1 VWETSPEGA
10 EGMALGAL
18 LILLSSG
25 EAQVRF
31 SDAVAGSGVDLVT
44 TFGSEEKRYIIEYTG
59 TGAALTDYDSDG
71 DLDLYLVNGS
81 AIELPPGAQ
90 PPTDRLYRNDG
101 GFRFTDV
108 TVAAGLGDTGWGG
121 GSLAGDLDHD
131 GDPDLLVTN
140 FGSNVL
146 YRNNADGTFTDVT
159 AAAGLEDRRW
169 HSSAAFGDLDSDGF
183 LDIYIANHAVYR
195 VEDPPR
201 LPCFWKGIQIAC
213 GPLAHRPATHLV
225 YRNRGDLSFADV
237 SDSSGVSSKPG
248 FGFGV
253 VMDYFDDDDR
263 LDVYVAN
270 DLSGNFLFLNRTAA
284 KGDIL
289 FEDVS
294 ALSGAGFVE
303 GGREQA
309 GMGVDSGDF
318 NGDGRPDLHTTN
330 FSDDYN
336 TLYRNDGSG
345 LFTEAS
351 FEARLG
357 ESTLPY
363 LGWATAFA
371 DFDFDSDLDLFVVNG
386 HIYPEADRFQSGT
399 WYAQP
404 NRLFENLD
412 DGTFRDIS
420 VRSGLVEKR
429 LGRGAALGDVD
440 EDGDLDVV
448 VANMH
453 SLPALLRNDGGNRRN
468 WVRFLLV
475 GRESNRDGVGA
486 RVVVEAGGRS
496 QTRTS
501 KSGGGY
507 LSSHDPRLY
516 FGLGDARTVERLRV
530 LWPSGGVEVFES
542 LPAGRGYIVKE
553 GTGILA
559 ESP

>member
-1 VWETSPEGA
+1 MRV
-10 EGMALGAL
+10 GAL
-18 LILLSSG
+18 LLLLSSG
-25 EAQVRF
+25 EAPVRF
-31 SDAVAGSGVDLVT
+31 VDVAAGSGVDLVT
-44 TFGSEEKRYIIEYTG
+44 TFGREEKRYIIEYTG
-59 TGAALTDYDSDG
+59 TGAALTDYDSDS

-81 AIELPPGAQ
+81 AIDLPPGA
-90 PPTDRLYRNDG
+90 PPTDRLYRNEG

-108 TVAAGLGDTGWGG
+108 TEAAGLGDTGWGG
-121 GSLAGDLDHD
+121 GVLAGDADND

-140 FGSNVL
+140 FGPNVL
-146 YRNNADGTFTDVT
+146 YRNNGDGTFTDVT
-159 AAAGLEDRRW
+159 AAGGLGEDRRW

-183 LDIYIANHAVYR
+183 LDLYIANHAVY
-195 VEDPPR
+195 EIAEPPK

-213 GPLAHRPATHLV
+213 GPLAHRPETHLV
-225 YRNRGDLSFADV
+225 YRNRGDFSFADV
-237 SDSSGVSSKPG
+237 SDSSGVSAKRG

-253 VMDYFDDDDR
+253 VLDYFDDDSR

-270 DLSGNFLFLNRTAA
+270 DLSGNFLFLNRTPA
-284 KGDIL
+284 GGGIL
-289 FEDVS
+289 LEDAS

-345 LFTEAS
+345 LFTEVS

-357 ESTLPY
+357 EVTLPY

-399 WYAQP
+399 SYAQS
-404 NRLFENLD
+404 NLLFENAG
-412 DGTFRDIS
+412 DGTFRDVS
-420 VRSGLVEKR
+420 APAGLVER
-429 LGRGAALGDVD
+429 NLGRGAALGDVD

-448 VANMH
+448 VARMH
-453 SLPALLRNDGGNRRN
+453 ALPALLRNDGGNERS
-468 WVRFLLV
+468 WVRLLLV
-475 GRESNRDGVGA
+475 GRDSNRDGVGVK
-486 RVVVEAGGRS
+486 VVLETRRGA

-516 FGLGDARTVERLRV
+516 FGLGEALVVDRLRV
-530 LWPSGGVEVFES
+530 AWPSGTVQIFES
-542 LPAGRGYIVKE
+542 LAAGRGYVVKE
-553 GTGILA
+553 GVGVVA
-559 ESP
+559 QRP

>member
-1 VWETSPEGA
+1 VPF
-10 EGMALGAL
+10 GAL
-18 LILLSSG
+18 LLLLLSG

-31 SDAVAGSGVDLVT
+31 VDVVEDSGVDLVT
-44 TFGSEEKRYIIEYTG
+44 TFGTEEKRYIIEYTG
-59 TGAALTDYDSDG
+59 TGAALTDYDADG

-81 AIELPPGAQ
+81 TIELGPGA
-90 PPTDRLYRNDG
+90 PPVDRLYRNDG

-108 TVAAGLGDTGWGG
+108 TAAAGLGDPGWGG
-121 GSLAGDLDHD
+121 GSLAGDVDND
-131 GDPDLLVTN
+131 GDPDLLITN
-140 FGSNVL
+140 FGSNLL
-146 YRNNADGTFTDVT
+146 YRNNGDGTFTDVT
-159 AAAGLEDRRW
+159 APSGLEDGRW

-183 LDIYIANHAVYR
+183 LDLYIANHAVYR
-195 VEDPPR
+195 VEEPPK

-213 GPLAHRPATHLV
+213 GPLAHRPERHLV
-225 YRNRGDLSFADV
+225 YRNRGDGSFTDV
-237 SDSSGVSSKPG
+237 SDSSGVASKPG

-253 VMDYFDDDDR
+253 VMDYFDDDER

-270 DLSGNFLFLNRTAA
+270 DLSGNFLFLNRTEAA
-284 KGDIL
+284 GGIV
-289 FEDVS
+289 FEDAS

-318 NGDGRPDLHTTN
+318 NGDGRPDIHTTN

-345 LFTEAS
+345 LFTDVS

-371 DFDFDSDLDLFVVNG
+371 DFDFDSDLDVFVVNG

-399 WYAQP
+399 SYAQS
-404 NRLFENLD
+404 NLLFENAG
-412 DGTFRDIS
+412 DGTFRDDS
-420 VRSGLVEKR
+420 ARAGLVEQR
-429 LGRGAALGDVD
+429 LGRGAAVGDVD

-453 SLPALLRNDGGNRRN
+453 ALPSLLRNGGGNRRG
-468 WVRFLLV
+468 WVRFLLI
-475 GRESNRDGVGA
+475 GRSSNRDGVGA
-486 RVVVEAGGRS
+486 RVTVESRGHA

-501 KSGGGY
+501 KAGGGY
-507 LSSHDPRLY
+507 LSSHDPRLH
-516 FGLGDARTVERLRV
+516 FGLAEATSVGHLRV
-530 LWPSGGVEVFES
+530 IWPSGSVDTLEALS
-542 LPAGRGYIVKE
+542 AGRGYVIKE
-553 GTGILA
+553 GVGVVA
-559 ESP
+559 DRP

>member
-1 VWETSPEGA
+1 
-10 EGMALGAL
+10 MRLGAFL
-18 LILLSSG
+18 LLLLSG
-25 EAQVRF
+25 ETQVRF
-31 SDAVAGSGVDLVT
+31 VDVVKGSGVDLVT
-44 TFGSEEKRYIIEYTG
+44 TFGTEEKRYIIEYTG
-59 TGAALTDYDSDG
+59 TGAALTDYDADG

-81 AIELPPGAQ
+81 AIELPPGA
-90 PPTDRLYRNDG
+90 PPSDRLYRNEG

-108 TVAAGLGDTGWGG
+108 TEAAGLGDTGWGG
-121 GSLAGDLDHD
+121 GSLAGDVDDD

-146 YRNNADGTFTDVT
+146 YRNNGDGTFTDIT
-159 AAAGLEDRRW
+159 APSRLEDGRW

-183 LDIYIANHAVYR
+183 LDLYVANHAVYR
-195 VEDPPR
+195 VEEPPK

-213 GPLAHRPATHLV
+213 GPLAHRPERHLV
-225 YRNRGDLSFADV
+225 YRNRGDGSFEDV
-237 SDSSGVSSKPG
+237 SDSSGVASKPG

-253 VMDYFDDDDR
+253 VMDYFDDDGR

-270 DLSGNFLFLNRTAA
+270 DLSGNFLFLNRTEAT
-284 KGDIL
+284 GGIV
-289 FEDVS
+289 FEDAS

-318 NGDGRPDLHTTN
+318 NGDGRPDIHVTN

-345 LFTEAS
+345 LFTDVS

-357 ESTLPY
+357 EVTLPY

-371 DFDFDSDLDLFVVNG
+371 DFDFDSDLDLLAVNG

-399 WYAQP
+399 SYAQS
-404 NRLFENLD
+404 NLLFENAG
-412 DGTFRDIS
+412 DGTFRDVS
-420 VRSGLVEKR
+420 ARSGLVEKR

-453 SLPALLRNDGGNRRN
+453 ALPALLRNDGGNRRR

-475 GRESNRDGVGA
+475 GRKSNRNGVGA
-486 RVVVEAGGRS
+486 RVVLEVGGIS
-496 QTRTS
+496 QTRTA

-507 LSSHDPRLY
+507 LSSHDPRLH
-516 FGLGDARTVERLRV
+516 FGLAEATSVEHLRV
-530 LWPSGGVEVFES
+530 IWPSGAVDVLES
-542 LPAGRGYIVKE
+542 LSAGRSYVIKE
-553 GTGILA
+553 GVGVVA
-559 ESP
+559 DRP

>member
-1 VWETSPEGA
+1 MWGTFPEAADGVRF
-10 EGMALGAL
+10 GAL
-18 LILLSSG
+18 LLLLSSG
-25 EAQVRF
+25 GAQFRF
-31 SDAVAGSGVDLVT
+31 VDVVEGSGVNLVT
-44 TFGSEEKRYIIEYTG
+44 TFGSEEKHYIIEYTG

-81 AIELPPGAQ
+81 AIELSRGAPPI
-90 PPTDRLYRNDG
+90 DRLYRNEG

-108 TVAAGLGDTGWGG
+108 TEAAGLGDRGWGG
-121 GSLAGDLDHD
+121 GSLAGDIDND

-140 FGSNVL
+140 FGPNVL
-146 YRNNADGTFTDVT
+146 YRNNGDGTFTDDT
-159 AAAGLEDRRW
+159 AAAGLEDGRW

-183 LDIYIANHAVYR
+183 LDLYLANHAVFEIR
-195 VEDPPR
+195 EPPK

-213 GPLAHRPATHLV
+213 GPLAHRPETHLL
-225 YRNRGDLSFADV
+225 YRNRGDFSFEDV

-253 VMDYFDDDDR
+253 VMDHLDDDDR

-270 DLSGNFLFLNRTAA
+270 DLSGNFLFLNRTEA
-284 KGDIL
+284 KGGIV
-289 FEDVS
+289 FEDAS

-336 TLYRNDGSG
+336 TLYRNDGGG
-345 LFTEAS
+345 LFTDVS

-357 ESTLPY
+357 EVTLPY

-371 DFDFDSDLDLFVVNG
+371 DFDLDSDLDLLVVNG

-399 WYAQP
+399 GYAQS
-404 NRLFENLD
+404 NLLFENVG
-412 DGTFRDIS
+412 DGTFRDVS
-420 VRSGLVEKR
+420 ARSGLVEER

-448 VANMH
+448 VANMDA
-453 SLPALLRNDGGNRRN
+453 LPGLLRNDGGNGRN

-486 RVVVEAGGRS
+486 RVELSAGGRS

-507 LSSHDPRLY
+507 LSSHDPRLN
-516 FGLGDARTVERLRV
+516 FGLAEAPTVERLRV
-530 LWPSGGVEVFES
+530 LWLSGAVEVFDG
-542 LPAGRGYIVKE
+542 LAAGHGYILKE
-553 GTGILA
+553 GTGVI
-559 ESP
+559 ERP

>member
-1 VWETSPEGA
+1 LIDVRVF
-10 EGMALGAL
+10 AL
-18 LILLSSG
+18 LLLLSSG
-25 EAQVRF
+25 EARF
-31 SDAVAGSGVDLVT
+31 RFVDVVEGSGVDLVT

-59 TGAALTDYDSDG
+59 TGAALTDYDLDG

-81 AIELPPGAQ
+81 ALDLPPGEA
-90 PPTDRLYRNDG
+90 PRDRLYRNDG
-101 GFRFTDV
+101 GFRFTNV
-108 TVAAGLGDTGWGG
+108 TEAAGLGDSGWGG
-121 GSLAGDLDHD
+121 GALAGDMDDD

-140 FGSNVL
+140 FGPNVL
-146 YRNNADGTFTDVT
+146 YRNNGDGTFTDVT
-159 AAAGLEDRRW
+159 AASGLEDGRW
-169 HSSAAFGDLDSDGF
+169 HSSAAFGDLDADGF
-183 LDIYIANHAVYR
+183 LDLYIANHAVYR
-195 VEDPPR
+195 VEEPPQ

-213 GPLAHRPATHLV
+213 GPLAHRPETHLV
-225 YRNRGDLSFADV
+225 YRNRGDFSFTDV

-270 DLSGNFLFLNRTAA
+270 DLSGNFLFLNRTPA
-284 KGDIL
+284 GGGIV
-289 FEDVS
+289 FEDAS

-318 NGDGRPDLHTTN
+318 NGDGRIDIHTTN

-336 TLYRNDGSG
+336 TLYRNDGGG
-345 LFTEAS
+345 LFTDVS

-357 ESTLPY
+357 EVTLPY

-371 DFDFDSDLDLFVVNG
+371 DFDLDSDLDLLVVNG

-399 WYAQP
+399 TYAQS
-404 NRLFENLD
+404 NLLFENVG
-412 DGTFRDIS
+412 DGTFRDLS

-429 LGRGAALGDVD
+429 LGRGAAIGDVD

-453 SLPALLRNDGGNRRN
+453 ALPSLLRNDGGNRGN
-468 WVRFLLV
+468 WVSFLLV

-486 RVVVEAGGRS
+486 RVVLEGLDANGRS
-496 QTRTS
+496 QVRTA
-501 KSGGGY
+501 KAGGGY
-507 LSSHDPRLY
+507 LSSHDPRLR
-516 FGLGDARTVERLRV
+516 FGLGEARGVERVRV
-530 LWPSGGVEVFES
+530 RWPSGHVEVFES
-542 LPAGRGYIVKE
+542 LASGRGYILKE
-553 GTGILA
+553 GAGLIA
-559 ESP
+559 GEP

>member
-1 VWETSPEGA
+1 VPF
-10 EGMALGAL
+10 GAL
-18 LILLSSG
+18 LLLLWSG
-25 EAQVRF
+25 EAQLRF
-31 SDAVAGSGVDLVT
+31 VDVVEGSGVDLVT
-44 TFGSEEKRYIIEYTG
+44 TFGSQEKRYIIEYTG

-81 AIELPPGAQ
+81 SIERRPGAR
-90 PPTDRLYRNDG
+90 PTDRLYRNDG

-108 TVAAGLGDTGWGG
+108 TDAAGLGDTGWGG
-121 GSLAGDLDHD
+121 GALAGDLDND

-140 FGSNVL
+140 FGPNVL
-146 YRNNADGTFTDVT
+146 YRNNGDGTFTDVT
-159 AAAGLEDRRW
+159 KLTGAAGLEDGRW

-183 LDIYIANHAVYR
+183 LDLYIANHAVF
-195 VEDPPR
+195 EIAEPPK

-213 GPLAHRPATHLV
+213 GPLAHGPETHLV
-225 YRNRGDLSFADV
+225 YRNRGDFSFADV

-270 DLSGNFLFLNRTAA
+270 DLSGNFLFLNRTARES
-284 KGDIL
+284 GIV
-289 FEDVS
+289 FEDAS

-318 NGDGRPDLHTTN
+318 NGDGRADLHTTN

-336 TLYRNDGSG
+336 TLYRNDGGG
-345 LFTEAS
+345 LFTDVS

-357 ESTLPY
+357 EVTLPY

-371 DFDFDSDLDLFVVNG
+371 DFDFDSDQDLYVVNG

-399 WYAQP
+399 AYAQS
-404 NRLFENLD
+404 NLLFENIG
-412 DGTFRDIS
+412 DGTFRDVS
-420 VRSGLVEKR
+420 ARSGLVDKR

-453 SLPALLRNDGGNRRN
+453 ALPSLWRNDGGNRRN

-475 GRESNRDGVGA
+475 GRQSNRDGVGA
-486 RVVVEAGGRS
+486 RVELSAGGRS

-507 LSSHDPRLY
+507 LSSHDPRLH
-516 FGLGDARTVERLRV
+516 FGLGDARDVERVRV
-530 LWPSGGVEVFES
+530 RWASGAVEVLES
-542 LPAGRGYIVKE
+542 LAPGRGYVLKE
-553 GTGILA
+553 GVGVIA
-559 ESP
+559 ERP

>member
-1 VWETSPEGA
+1 VRF
-10 EGMALGAL
+10 GAL
-18 LILLSSG
+18 LLLLSSG
-25 EAQVRF
+25 QAQFRF
-31 SDAVAGSGVDLVT
+31 VDVVEGSGVDLVT

-59 TGAALTDYDSDG
+59 TGAALTDYDADG

-81 AIELPPGAQ
+81 AIELPPGA
-90 PPTDRLYRNDG
+90 PPTDRLYRNEG

-108 TVAAGLGDTGWGG
+108 TEAAGLGDTGWGG
-121 GSLAGDLDHD
+121 GSLAGDLDND

-140 FGSNVL
+140 FGPNVL
-146 YRNNADGTFTDVT
+146 YRNNGDGTFTVAD
-159 AAAGLEDRRW
+159 AAGLEDGRW

-183 LDIYIANHAVYR
+183 LDLYVANHAVF
-195 VEDPPR
+195 EIAEPPK

-213 GPLAHRPATHLV
+213 GPLAHRPETHLV
-225 YRNRGDLSFADV
+225 YRNRGDFSFADV
-237 SDSSGVSSKPG
+237 SDSSGVSSRPG

-270 DLSGNFLFLNRTAA
+270 DLSGNFLFLNRTTAA
-284 KGDIL
+284 NGIA

-318 NGDGRPDLHTTN
+318 NGDGRTDLHTTN

-336 TLYRNDGSG
+336 TLYRNDGGG
-345 LFTEAS
+345 LFTDVS

-357 ESTLPY
+357 EVTLPY

-371 DFDFDSDLDLFVVNG
+371 DFDLDSDLDLLVVNG

-399 WYAQP
+399 GYAQS
-404 NRLFENLD
+404 NLLFENAG
-412 DGTFRDIS
+412 DGTFRDVS
-420 VRSGLVEKR
+420 ARSGLVEKR
-429 LGRGAALGDVD
+429 LGRGAAVGDVD

-453 SLPALLRNDGGNRRN
+453 SLPALLRNDGGKGRN

-475 GRESNRDGVGA
+475 GRQSNRDGVGA
-486 RVVVEAGGRS
+486 RVVLEAGGRS

-507 LSSHDPRLY
+507 LSSHDPRLL
-516 FGLGDARTVERLRV
+516 FGLGDSRDVERVRV
-530 LWPSGGVEVFES
+530 SWPSGSVEIVES
-542 LPAGRGYIVKE
+542 LSAGREYILKE
-553 GTGILA
+553 ATGVIA
-559 ESP
+559 ERP

>member
-1 VWETSPEGA
+1 MGPF
-10 EGMALGAL
+10 AL
-18 LILLSSG
+18 LLLLSSG
-25 EAQVRF
+25 EVPLRF
-31 SDAVAGSGVDLVT
+31 VDVVEGSGVALVT
-44 TFGSEEKRYIIEYTG
+44 TFGTEEKRFIIEYTG

-81 AIELPPGAQ
+81 TIELSLGAPGA
-90 PPTDRLYRNDG
+90 PGAAPTDRLYRNEG

-108 TVAAGLGDTGWGG
+108 TEAAGLGDPGWGG
-121 GSLAGDLDHD
+121 GSLAGDVDND

-146 YRNNADGTFTDVT
+146 YRNNGDGTFTEVS
-159 AAAGLEDRRW
+159 AAAGLLDGRW

-183 LDIYIANHAVYR
+183 LDLYVTNHAVYR
-195 VEDPPR
+195 VEEPPR

-213 GPLAHRPATHLV
+213 GPLAHRPETHLV
-225 YRNRGDLSFADV
+225 YRNRGDVSFADV
-237 SDSSGVSSKPG
+237 SESSGVSSKPG

-253 VMDYFDDDDR
+253 VMDYLDDDDR

-270 DLSGNFLFLNRTAA
+270 DLSGNFLFLNRTTA
-284 KGDIL
+284 GGGIV
-289 FEDVS
+289 FQDVS

-345 LFTEAS
+345 LFTDVS
-351 FEARLG
+351 FESRLG
-357 ESTLPY
+357 EVTLPY

-371 DFDFDSDLDLFVVNG
+371 DFDFDSDLDLLVVNG

-399 WYAQP
+399 GYAQS
-404 NRLFENLD
+404 NLLFENAG
-412 DGTFRDIS
+412 DGTFRDVS
-420 VRSGLVEKR
+420 ARSGLGEKR

-453 SLPALLRNDGGNRRN
+453 ALPALLRNDDGNRRS

-486 RVVVEAGGRS
+486 RVVLEAGGRS

-507 LSSHDPRLY
+507 LSSHDPRVY
-516 FGLGDARTVERLRV
+516 FGLGGPGEARMVERVRV
-530 LWPSGGVEVFES
+530 LWPSGAVEVYES
-542 LPAGRGYIVKE
+542 LEPGKGYVIKE
-553 GTGILA
+553 GAGVAA
-559 ESP
+559 ERP

>member
-1 VWETSPEGA
+1 
-10 EGMALGAL
+10 MRLGAL
-18 LILLSSG
+18 LLLLLSG

-31 SDAVAGSGVDLVT
+31 VDVVEGSGVDLVT
-44 TFGSEEKRYIIEYTG
+44 TFGTEEKRYIIEYTG
-59 TGAALTDYDSDG
+59 TGAALTDYDADG

-81 AIELPPGAQ
+81 AIELPPGA
-90 PPTDRLYRNDG
+90 PPADRLYRNEG

-108 TVAAGLGDTGWGG
+108 TEAAGLGDTGWGG
-121 GSLAGDLDHD
+121 GLLAGDVDND
-131 GDPDLLVTN
+131 GDPDLLITN

-146 YRNNADGTFTDVT
+146 YRNNGDGTFTDVT
-159 AAAGLEDRRW
+159 APSGLEDGRW
-169 HSSAAFGDLDSDGF
+169 HSSAAFGDLDSDGY
-183 LDIYIANHAVYR
+183 LDLYIANHAVYR
-195 VEDPPR
+195 VEEPPQ

-213 GPLAHRPATHLV
+213 GPLAHRPERHLV
-225 YRNRGDLSFADV
+225 YRNRGDGSFEDV
-237 SDSSGVSSKPG
+237 SDSSGVSAKPG

-253 VMDYFDDDDR
+253 VMDYFDDDQR

-270 DLSGNFLFLNRTAA
+270 DLSGNFLFLNRTES
-284 KGDIL
+284 KGGIV
-289 FEDVS
+289 FEDAS

-318 NGDGRPDLHTTN
+318 NSDGRPDIHTTN

-345 LFTEAS
+345 LFTDVS

-357 ESTLPY
+357 ETTLPY

-399 WYAQP
+399 SYAQW
-404 NRLFENLD
+404 NLLFENQG
-412 DGTFRDIS
+412 DGSFRDVS
-420 VRSGLVEKR
+420 ARSGLVDKR
-429 LGRGAALGDVD
+429 LGRGAAVGDVD

-453 SLPALLRNDGGNRRN
+453 ALPALLRNDGGNRRK
-468 WVRFLLV
+468 WVRFLLI
-475 GRESNRDGVGA
+475 GRKSNRDGVGT
-486 RVVVEAGGRS
+486 RVTLEAGGRA

-501 KSGGGY
+501 KAGGGY
-507 LSSHDPRLY
+507 LSSHDPRLH
-516 FGLGDARTVERLRV
+516 FGLAEATSVERLRV
-530 LWPSGGVEVFES
+530 IWPSGSVDTLES
-542 LPAGRGYIVKE
+542 LSAGRGYVIKE
-553 GTGILA
+553 GVGVVA
-559 ESP
+559 DRP

>member
-1 VWETSPEGA
+1 
-10 EGMALGAL
+10 MQFGAL
-18 LILLSSG
+18 LLLLSSG
-25 EAQVRF
+25 EAQLRF
-31 SDAVAGSGVDLVT
+31 VDVVEGSGVDLVT

-81 AIELPPGAQ
+81 SLDPPPGE
-90 PPTDRLYRNDG
+90 PPRDRLYRYEG
-101 GFRFTDV
+101 EFRFTDV

-121 GSLAGDLDHD
+121 GALAGDLDND

-140 FGSNVL
+140 FGPNVL
-146 YRNNADGTFTDVT
+146 YRNNGDGTFSDVT
-159 AAAGLEDRRW
+159 KLTGAAGLEDGRW

-183 LDIYIANHAVYR
+183 LDLYIANHAVF
-195 VEDPPR
+195 EIAEPPK

-213 GPLAHRPATHLV
+213 GPLAHRPETHLV
-225 YRNRGDLSFADV
+225 YRNRGDFSFADV
-237 SDSSGVSSKPG
+237 SDSSEVSSKPG

-270 DLSGNFLFLNRTAA
+270 DLSGNFLFLNRTAVES
-284 KGDIL
+284 GIV
-289 FEDVS
+289 FEDAS

-318 NGDGRPDLHTTN
+318 NGDGRADLHTTN

-336 TLYRNDGSG
+336 TLYRNDGGG
-345 LFTEAS
+345 LFTDVS

-357 ESTLPY
+357 EVTLPY

-371 DFDFDSDLDLFVVNG
+371 DFDLDSDLDLLVVNG

-399 WYAQP
+399 GYAQS
-404 NRLFENLD
+404 NLLFENVG
-412 DGTFRDIS
+412 DGTFRDVS
-420 VRSGLVEKR
+420 ARSGLVDKR

-453 SLPALLRNDGGNRRN
+453 SLPGLLRNDGGNRRS

-486 RVVVEAGGRS
+486 RVVLEAGGRS

-507 LSSHDPRLY
+507 LSSHDPRLH
-516 FGLGDARTVERLRV
+516 FGLGDARDVERVRV
-530 LWPSGGVEVFES
+530 RWASGAEEVFES
-542 LPAGRGYIVKE
+542 LAPGRGYVIKE
-553 GTGILA
+553 GVGVIA
-559 ESP
+559 ERP